1 MYNNNQNN
9 GFYMPV
15 QPAGYGYGYGNGGGL
30 LGGEGLLGLVAL
42 AFVFMMFGGGFG
54 GGWGGMGG
62 MNMMYPWLNQSN
74 QVADGFA
81 NQANGIALNGIQ
93 GSISALQPQL
103 CNGFSGV
110 TAAVTGAQNAISQQ
124 LFGNQ
129 IAEMQNDFQMQT
141 LMNQGFNQAQA
152 ERANCCCENRLAVCQ
167 TQNMV
172 QREAAETRAAVLGMG
187 QTILDKMCQDKID
200 AKNEKIVE
208 QAAEINNLK
217 NNNYVQNALT
227 AQTQYLIDQLS
238 TAAAARTTAAAAA

>member
-1 MYNNNQNN
+1 MYNNQNN

-81 NQANGIALNGIQ
+81 NQANGMALNGIQ

-110 TAAVTGAQNAISQQ
+110 TAAVTGAQNALSQQ
-124 LFGNQ
+124 MYGNQ
-129 IAEMQNDFQMQT
+129 IAEMQNDFQFQQI
-141 LMNQGFNQAQA
+141 MNQGFNQAQA
-152 ERANCCCENRLAVCQ
+152 ERAQCCCENRLAVCQ

-172 QREAAETRAAVLGMG
+172 QREAAETRAAILGMG
-187 QTILDKMCQDKID
+187 QTILDKMCQDTITNLRTENNRLHD
-200 AKNEKIVE
+200 ERN
-208 QAAEINNLK
+208 QAQIE
-217 NNNYVQNALT
+217 NYVQNALT
-227 AQTQYLIDQLS
+227 AQTQYLIAQL
-238 TAAAARTTAAAAA
+238 TPAAAARTTTAAAA

>member
-1 MYNNNQNN
+1 
-9 GFYMPV
+9 MPV

-30 LGGEGLLGLVAL
+30 FGGEGILGLVAL
-42 AFVFMMFGGGFG
+42 AFVFMMFGGG
-54 GGWGGMGG
+54 WGGMGMNG
-62 MNMMYPWLNQSN
+62 MGGLYPWLNQSN

-81 NQANGIALNGIQ
+81 NQANATALAGVREAVGN
-93 GSISALQPQL
+93 LQPQL

-124 LFGNQ
+124 LYGNQ
-129 IAEMQNDFQMQT
+129 IAEMQNDFLMQQN
-141 LMNQGFNQAQA
+141 MNQGFNQAQA
-152 ERANCCCENRLAVCQ
+152 ERAQCCCENRLATCQ

-172 QREAAETRAAVLGMG
+172 QREAAETRAAILGAS

-208 QAAEINNLK
+208 LNNKINAMEE

-227 AQTQYLIDQLS
+227 AQTQFFLS
-238 TAAAARTTAAAAA
+238 LFVPTRTTTTTPATAGT

>member
-30 LGGEGLLGLVAL
+30 LGGEGLLGLLAL

-54 GGWGGMGG
+54 GGWGGMNG
-62 MNMMYPWLNQSN
+62 MNMYPWLNQADQIS
-74 QVADGFA
+74 DGFA
-81 NQANGIALNGIQ
+81 NQANGIALTGVRDAVGN
-93 GSISALQPQL
+93 LQPQL
-103 CNGFSGV
+103 CNGFAGV
-110 TAAVTGAQNAISQQ
+110 TAAVTGAQNALSQQ
-124 LFGNQ
+124 MYGNQ

-141 LMNQGFNQAQA
+141 IMNQGFNQAQA

-172 QREAAETRAAVLGMG
+172 QREAAETRAAILGMG

-238 TAAAARTTAAAAA
+238 AAVAARTTTAAAAA

>member
-1 MYNNNQNN
+1 
-9 GFYMPV
+9 MPV
-15 QPAGYGYGYGNGGGL
+15 QPASYGYGNGGGI
-30 LGGEGLLGLVAL
+30 LGGEGLLGLIAL

-54 GGWGGMGG
+54 GGWGGNG

-124 LFGNQ
+124 LYGNQ
-129 IAEMQNDFQMQT
+129 IAEMQNDFQMQQI
-141 LMNQGFNQAQA
+141 MNQGFNQAQA
-152 ERANCCCENRLAVCQ
+152 ERASCCCENRLAVCQ

-172 QREAAETRAAVLGMG
+172 QREAAETRA
-187 QTILDKMCQDKID
+187 TILNAAQSIKDMMCQDKID

-208 QAAEINNLK
+208 QAARINNLE

-227 AQTQYLIDQLS
+227 AQTQYLIQQL
-238 TAAAARTTAAAAA
+238 AANAAARTTTAAAGA

>member
-1 MYNNNQNN
+1 MNGNNSQNF
-9 GFYMPV
+9 GWTMPV
-15 QPAGYGYGYGNGGGL
+15 QPVNYGYGNGGGL
-30 LGGEGLLGLVAL
+30 FGGEGFLGLIAL

-54 GGWGGMGG
+54 GGWGGMNG

-81 NQANGIALNGIQ
+81 NQANGLALNGIQ
-93 GSISALQPQL
+93 GSISGLQPQL

-110 TAAVTGAQNAISQQ
+110 TAAVTGAQNAVSQQ
-124 LFGNQ
+124 LYGNQ
-129 IAEMQNDFQMQT
+129 IAEMQNDFQMQQ

-172 QREAAETRAAVLGMG
+172 QREAAETRAEVLGMG
-187 QTILDKMCQDKID
+187 QKIMDMMCQNKID
-200 AKNEKIVE
+200 EKNEKIVE
-208 QAAEINNLK
+208 QAAKINNLE

-227 AQTQYLIDQLS
+227 AQTQYLIQQLA
-238 TAAAARTTAAAAA
+238 TAAARTTTAAAGA